1 MRSRLAALAFGFL
14 LVALLGELLGRAL
27 GPGPRPAGPPS
38 VNAASWVLDAEL
50 GFVAAGDL
58 DFPNHAIRGHPRVRT
73 DAHGLRKGG
82 PDGPARLLV
91 VGDSTSFA
99 AEVVDDETLPARLGH
114 ALAMPVANAGV
125 RGYSGLQAARML
137 ERQLARL
144 GSVEVALYVLTTN
157 DWAENLAPVAPA
169 PRLEPEGS
177 GFRVVEPVLPGPP
190 GQRLAAGRDP
200 GWRWRLRTRSA
211 LVDMLIDAGQVL
223 AVTPRSGE
231 PGPAAPASPVPGA
244 ATQDPR
250 EAAMAW
256 VLQRMAEA
264 CQARGVRFLV
274 TVFPGT
280 APEVQAALVPRAGS
294 FRALAEGA
302 GARFLAVPRD
312 FPYLAPGLRARRP
325 WLGYDPHYGAEGTR
339 WWAQAL
345 LPELRAVLSPGG
357 GSPGPAGSG

>member
-1 MRSRLAALAFGFL
+1 MRSRLVALSFGFL

-50 GFVAAGDL
+50 GFVAAGEL
-58 DFPNHAIRGHPRVRT
+58 NFPNHAIRGRPRVRT
-73 DAHGLRKGG
+73 DGNGLRRGG

-99 AEVVDDETLPARLGH
+99 AEVEDDETLPARLGH
-114 ALAMPVANAGV
+114 ALGLPVANAGV

-137 ERQLARL
+137 ERQLAHL
-144 GSVEVALYVLTTN
+144 STVELALYVLTTN

-169 PRLEPEGS
+169 PRLAADGS

-190 GQRLAAGRDP
+190 GRLLSAGREP
-200 GWRWRLRTRSA
+200 GWRWWLRTHSA
-211 LVDMLIDAGQVL
+211 LADLLIDAAHVV
-223 AVTPRSGE
+223 AAPRGHGE
-231 PGPAAPASPVPGA
+231 PGAAAPASPGPGA
-244 ATQDPR
+244 ATEDPR

-256 VLQRMAEA
+256 VLQRMAET

-280 APEVQAALVPRAGS
+280 PPEVQAALLPRAGS

-302 GARFLAVPRD
+302 GAFFLAVPTD
-312 FPYLAPGLRARRP
+312 FPYLDPILRARRP
-325 WLGYDPHYGAEGTR
+325 WLGYDPHFGAEGTR
-339 WWAQAL
+339 RWAEAL
-345 LPELRAVLSPGG
+345 LPGLRAVLSPGG
-357 GSPGPAGSG
+357 GSPAPAGSG